1 MSDGGRPPIRRVG
14 RRRVVSGDPL
24 PSGEAGTGSGRTAD
38 SSREQTR
45 DDTDA
50 GWGESGVAPSRGKRE
65 GSGDREDDA
74 RARWLRAERPPH
86 WG

>member
-1 MSDGGRPPIRRVG
+1 MSDQPDETPEPEESEEQVERPAP
-14 RRRVVSGDPL
+14 RRRARP
-24 PSGEAGTGSGRTAD
+24 
-38 SSREQTR
+38 EQTR